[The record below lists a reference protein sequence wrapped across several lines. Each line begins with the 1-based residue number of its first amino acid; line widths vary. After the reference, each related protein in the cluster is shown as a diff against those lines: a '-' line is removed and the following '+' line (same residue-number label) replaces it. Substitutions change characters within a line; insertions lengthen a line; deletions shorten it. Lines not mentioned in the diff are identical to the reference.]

1 MEHEFPQP
9 FAQQYDTLLK
19 RMALRGLSP
28 KTVALYSHGVRRAAG
43 YFGFEMDD
51 LSREQLT
58 EYLSWLL
65 AKWSWSTLKHDM
77 YGLQFYYQHVLG
89 KPWPGMGL
97 VKPPKTSR
105 LPDIVTVAQMRR
117 IVASTRVLS
126 YRVFFFTLY
135 SMGLRLGEGLRLR
148 VEDIDADRMQV
159 HIRNA
164 KGNRDRL
171 VPLPVNTLNVLRRF
185 WAVHRHPNWLFPSR
199 YNGLKC
205 VHKATNHM
213 DEGGVQLA
221 LRRVVADIGLKK
233 VLAHIACATAM
244 PRI

>member
-1 MEHEFPQP
+1 
-9 FAQQYDTLLK
+9 
-19 RMALRGLSP
+19 MALRGLSP
-28 KTVALYSHGVRRAAG
+28 ETVVLYSHGVRRAAG
-43 YFGFEMDD
+43 YFGFEMDN

-65 AKWSWSTLKHDM
+65 AKWSWSTLKHDL

-89 KPWPGMGL
+89 KPWPGTGL

-105 LPDIVTVAQMRR
+105 LPNIVTVAQMRR

-126 YRVFFFTLY
+126 YRMFFFTLY

-171 VPLPVNTLNVLRRF
+171 VPLPVNTLNDLRRF
-185 WAVHRHPNWLFPSR
+185 WAVHRHPDLLFPSR
-199 YNGLKC
+199 RNWLMVIFLCSHQISFKC
-205 VHKATNHM
+205 TE
-213 DEGGVQLA
+213 DGGA
-221 LRRVVADIGLKK
+221 
-233 VLAHIACATAM
+233 
-244 PRI
+244 

>member
-1 MEHEFPQP
+1 
-9 FAQQYDTLLK
+9 
-19 RMALRGLSP
+19 
-28 KTVALYSHGVRRAAG
+28 
-43 YFGFEMDD
+43 
-51 LSREQLT
+51 
-58 EYLSWLL
+58 
-65 AKWSWSTLKHDM
+65 
-77 YGLQFYYQHVLG
+77 
-89 KPWPGMGL
+89 MGL

-105 LPDIVTVAQMRR
+105 LPDIVTVVQMRR

-185 WAVHRHPNWLFPSR
+185 WAVHRHPNWLFPSQH
-199 YNGLKC
+199 NGLKC
-205 VHKATNHM
+205 VHKATNHR

-233 VLAHIACATAM
+233 VLSPHSLRHSYATHLIEAGVDPLWKYKKFWDM
-244 PRI
+244 PRFCPPSVIPISPKKPNSIVLCKLMR

>member
-1 MEHEFPQP
+1 
-9 FAQQYDTLLK
+9 
-19 RMALRGLSP
+19 
-28 KTVALYSHGVRRAAG
+28 
-43 YFGFEMDD
+43 
-51 LSREQLT
+51 
-58 EYLSWLL
+58 
-65 AKWSWSTLKHDM
+65 
-77 YGLQFYYQHVLG
+77 
-89 KPWPGMGL
+89 MGL

-105 LPDIVTVAQMRR
+105 LPDIVTVVQMRR

-199 YNGLKC
+199 HNGLKC

-233 VLAHIACATAM
+233 ILAHTACATAM